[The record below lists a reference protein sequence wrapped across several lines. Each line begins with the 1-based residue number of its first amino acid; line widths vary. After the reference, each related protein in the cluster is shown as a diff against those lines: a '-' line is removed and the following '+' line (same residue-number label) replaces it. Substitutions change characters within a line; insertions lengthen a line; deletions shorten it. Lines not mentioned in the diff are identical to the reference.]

1 MVRYTAARVTEEPA
15 AFIRGKYNYT
25 SGKAVFKWGTWIFL
39 YCSEQPE
46 FQNFQTAVSC
56 NLILLHFISTVCISP
71 AVTSRITPKP
81 VLPQNFRSSFFVL
94 SILVYMKYEPDQFM
108 TLVLTN
114 VLQFRPIHDQRSHQ
128 YVLRSRPIYDIH
140 SYQYVLQ
147 YRMVWKAFVT
157 AFV

>member
-1 MVRYTAARVTEEPA
+1 
-15 AFIRGKYNYT
+15 
-25 SGKAVFKWGTWIFL
+25 
-39 YCSEQPE
+39 
-46 FQNFQTAVSC
+46 
-56 NLILLHFISTVCISP
+56 
-71 AVTSRITPKP
+71 
-81 VLPQNFRSSFFVL
+81 
-94 SILVYMKYEPDQFM
+94 MKYEPDQFM